1 MQHAEFARRTLNCVF
16 VIPCKAGLVFKKKV
30 TLLKQRI
37 KFDWSVFQRQEDNI
51 KMAFQEIGRDL
62 WLVLSSSKSGQYE
75 RITYVEITSVRPSV
89 FLWLS
94 VVSRKRDICE
104 NGRNDSR
111 NLRKNVTK
119 FCSCFLHLSPELDE
133 IQVKR
138 LPCNNAEQIRYS
150 EKFILVHCVSEI
162 SPVFSTLSFRTV

>member
-62 WLVLSSSKSGQYE
+62 
-75 RITYVEITSVRPSV
+75 
-89 FLWLS
+89 
-94 VVSRKRDICE
+94 
-104 NGRNDSR
+104 
-111 NLRKNVTK
+111 
-119 FCSCFLHLSPELDE
+119 
-133 IQVKR
+133 
-138 LPCNNAEQIRYS
+138 
-150 EKFILVHCVSEI
+150 
-162 SPVFSTLSFRTV
+162 